1 MPRSASAERA
11 GLLRKLLRVVLSVFL
26 SWAVASVAC
35 AQTATPLPP
44 GLTPDQMDAI
54 VSAITKSVLEQLKEE
69 ARPRTPAPSVP
80 GRAVDPADAFD
91 RLLEQ
96 AGSLVMAMP
105 GVWRGFVHLFERL
118 DASAEGGRD
127 HARFFLLLAAA
138 AAAALGSEVL
148 LRRGLRS
155 WRQALSLRA
164 GPERGPMSLA
174 YVIALVLLDALDVLA
189 FWLVGRAAVAGLFAS
204 GNLQDRFAYAA
215 LVTLFIWRLYVL
227 LFRVILRP
235 GLPSARLCEVDDEQ
249 ARQGLRLTSSFVL
262 VLVLLRFLGLSL
274 VAADTPVLAVE
285 ASRLLAVP
293 ILFLVFVF
301 FVLRLSAPARQWLG
315 GLGRVAPFARAMGE
329 YWVPI
334 ALSFFSA
341 LTLTLAYGATS
352 GRHGVSSAML
362 LTMNLV
368 FGVLLFETFLQA
380 VVRRF
385 DSRLSGF
392 TPAGEREKLPDVIA
406 RCLRVAVL
414 IVVVVVVSEHWV
426 VDVLDLV
433 NERAWDRLTRAARAA
448 GLTLFC
454 AFVLW
459 ELVRY
464 FTEAYMQRAA
474 AAADHAAT
482 GGAGGLPSAATRLGT
497 LMPMVRVVL
506 AVLIATVAVLVALA
520 DIGVDITPLLAGL
533 SVFGLAVSFGSQ
545 TLVKDIVSGVFY
557 LADDAFRVG
566 EQIDCGK
573 ATGIVEG
580 FTLRS
585 IRLRHS
591 SGHVYTIPFGELGQ
605 IANFSRDWA
614 AVKFT
619 LRFARDT
626 DLDSLRAATKALGEE
641 LMEDPAFAGDI
652 LEPLRM
658 QGVGE
663 IADNALVVRFKFKAR
678 PGNPGRIQDEVVQ
691 RMLRNFPA
699 LSLKLA

>member
-1 MPRSASAERA
+1 MGWLLPLVLSFLLLSTWASA
-11 GLLRKLLRVVLSVFL
+11 
-26 SWAVASVAC
+26 AC
-35 AQTATPLPP
+35 AQASTQLPP
-44 GLTPDQMDAI
+44 GLTPEQMDAI
-54 VSAITKSVLEQLKEE
+54 VSAITKSVLEKLKEE
-69 ARPRTPAPSVP
+69 AHPPTPATPFP
-80 GRAVDPADAFD
+80 GPAVDPGEAFD

-96 AGSLVMAMP
+96 AKSLVTAMP
-105 GVWRGFVHLFERL
+105 GVWSGLLHLFERL
-118 DASAEGGRD
+118 DASAEGGHD
-127 HARFFLLLAAA
+127 HVRFFLLLAAA
-138 AAAALGSEVL
+138 AGAALGSEML

-155 WRQALSLRA
+155 WREALSLRA
-164 GPERGPMSLA
+164 GPERGPRSLS
-174 YVIALVLLDALDVLA
+174 YVIALALIDSLGVLA
-189 FWLVGRAAVAGLFAS
+189 FWLVGRVAVVGLFAS
-204 GNLQDRFAYAA
+204 ETFQDRFAYAA
-215 LVTLFIWRLYVL
+215 LVALFIWRLYVL

-235 GLPSARLCEVDDEQ
+235 GLSSARLCEVDDGQ
-249 ARQGLRLTSSFVL
+249 ARQALRLISSFVL
-262 VLVLLRFLGLSL
+262 VLVLLRFLGLGL

-285 ASRLLAVP
+285 ASRLLGVP

-301 FVLRLSAPARQWLG
+301 FVLRLNSPARQWLG

-334 ALSFFSA
+334 ALSFFFG

-352 GRHGVSSAML
+352 GRHGVSNAML

-368 FGVLLFETFLQA
+368 FGLLLFETLLQA
-380 VVRRF
+380 IVRRF
-385 DSRLSGF
+385 DSQLSGF
-392 TPAGEREKLPDVIA
+392 TPASDREKLPDVIA

-414 IVVVVVVSEHWV
+414 IVVVVIVSEHWI

-448 GLTLFC
+448 GLTLFS

-464 FTEAYMQRAA
+464 FTTSCMQNATARAA
-474 AAADHAAT
+474 NVVPGDT
-482 GGAGGLPSAATRLGT
+482 PMVPSAATRLGT
-497 LMPMVRVVL
+497 LMPLVRVVL
-506 AVLIATVAVLVALA
+506 AVLIGTVAVLVALT

-626 DLDSLRAATKALGEE
+626 DLDKLRVATAALGDE
-641 LMEDPAFAGDI
+641 LMDDPAFSGDI

-691 RMLRNFPA
+691 RILRTFPT
-699 LSLKLA
+699 LSLQLA